1 MISLEIINVTLMI
14 IKLSFFINITVN
26 KNLKNINIK
35 FNISGG
41 NELERS
47 TDFNLIIQQ
56 NYLY

>member
-1 MISLEIINVTLMI
+1 M
-14 IKLSFFINITVN
+14 NITVN

-56 NYLY
+56 NYLH

>member
-1 MISLEIINVTLMI
+1 M
-14 IKLSFFINITVN
+14 NITVN

-41 NELERS
+41 NEFERP

-56 NYLY
+56 NYLH

>member
-14 IKLSFFINITVN
+14 IKLSFFMNITVN

-41 NELERS
+41 NELERP

-56 NYLY
+56 NYLH

>member
-1 MISLEIINVTLMI
+1 MI
-14 IKLSFFINITVN
+14 IKLSFFMNITVN

-41 NELERS
+41 NELERP

-56 NYLY
+56 NYLH